1 MHTQT
6 AKEEYYKT
14 LTHGIGLVLSLVG
27 FFLLIY
33 FDTGKSPESII
44 AVLLY
49 GTSLTVLYFAS
60 TLYHY
65 VKKESRK
72 QKLRILDHI
81 SIYLLIAGTYSPL
94 VLITLPESKGW
105 LLFWLV
111 WGMAGAGTIL
121 KLFFTGKYEKL
132 SLILYVLMGWL
143 IVLDLPVL
151 LEKIDITGL
160 FLLFLGGFFYTTG
173 ILFYVRHRL
182 PYHHV
187 IWHLFVLLGSLSHFL
202 FIFLKV
208 I

>member
-1 MHTQT
+1 MYIQT
-6 AKEEYYKT
+6 AKEEYYNT
-14 LTHGIGLVLSLVG
+14 LTHGIGFVLSLVG

-33 FDTGKSPESII
+33 FDTGKSPESIL

-49 GTSLTVLYFAS
+49 GTSLTALYFAS

-65 VKKESRK
+65 EKKESRK
-72 QKLRILDHI
+72 RKFRILDHI

-94 VLITLPESKGW
+94 VLITLPHSKGW

-111 WGMAGAGTIL
+111 WGMAALGTVL

-132 SLILYVLMGWL
+132 SLALYVLMGWL
-143 IVLDLPVL
+143 IVLDLPEL
-151 LEKIDITGL
+151 LDHTDTIGL
-160 FLLFLGGFFYTTG
+160 VLLFLGGFFYTAG
-173 ILFYVRHRL
+173 IFFYVRHRL
-182 PYHHV
+182 PYHHT
-187 IWHLFVLLGSLSHFL
+187 IWHLFVLLGSLLHFL

>member
-1 MHTQT
+1 MQQQT
-6 AKEEYYKT
+6 VREEYYNT
-14 LTHGIGLVLSLVG
+14 LTHGIGFVLSLLG

-33 FDTGKSPESII
+33 YENGKTPQSII
-44 AVLLY
+44 AVILY
-49 GTSLTVLYFAS
+49 GLSLVVLYFAS
-60 TLYHY
+60 TIYHY
-65 VKKESRK
+65 VQKESRK
-72 QKLRILDHI
+72 RKLRILDHI

-94 VLITLPESKGW
+94 VLITLPHSKGW

-111 WGMAGAGTIL
+111 WGMAALGTVL

-143 IVLDLPVL
+143 IVLDLPEL
-151 LEKIDITGL
+151 LHHIDTPGL
-160 FLLFLGGFFYTTG
+160 ILLFLGGFFYTAG
-173 ILFYVRHRL
+173 IFFYVKHSL
-182 PYHHV
+182 TYHHA